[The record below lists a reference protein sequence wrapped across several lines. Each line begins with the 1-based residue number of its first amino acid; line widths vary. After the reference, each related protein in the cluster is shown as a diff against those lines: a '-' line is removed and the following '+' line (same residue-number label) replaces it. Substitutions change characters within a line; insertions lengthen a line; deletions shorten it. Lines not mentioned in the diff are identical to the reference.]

1 MRVPTISHAIRT
13 IKWLAL
19 IFLAGLTILTQI
31 GVPIGSVVTIGG
43 IAALG
48 LSFAAQSFVRD
59 FVNGFLVLLEDQ
71 YVVGDYISIAPYSGI
86 VEELSLRM
94 VQIRDSGGDLV
105 TIPHGS
111 VTTVVNKS
119 RNWSRID
126 FRVPVDPE
134 ADIPKA
140 MQLVQTSIEKLA
152 AEPEWQGA
160 IRLPL
165 EFIGI
170 DQLSKDWIII
180 RAAVKTGPLRQF
192 EGRREINA
200 RVQHAFAEAGIH
212 LGAQFPANYYT
223 L

>member
-1 MRVPTISHAIRT
+1 M
-13 IKWLAL
+13 
-19 IFLAGLTILTQI
+19 
-31 GVPIGSVVTIGG
+31 
-43 IAALG
+43 
-48 LSFAAQSFVRD
+48 RD

-71 YVVGDYISIAPYSGI
+71 YVVGDYISIAPYSGF

-140 MQLVQTSIEKLA
+140 MQLVQAASRNSRPSPIGKVPFACRSSSSASI
-152 AEPEWQGA
+152 
-160 IRLPL
+160 R
-165 EFIGI
+165 
-170 DQLSKDWIII
+170 
-180 RAAVKTGPLRQF
+180 
-192 EGRREINA
+192 
-200 RVQHAFAEAGIH
+200 
-212 LGAQFPANYYT
+212 
-223 L
+223 